1 MMTVLSKAIRAT
13 PSEFPSY
20 DAIPGNL
27 PRGSKAARRLARL
40 ARKALIAE
48 AELTPKPGLVDR
60 RGNGAHTDLSL
71 EIMRRSAVAIEPYFR
86 QMALASWGLEP
97 TQSIREQLALI
108 GRHAERAM
116 FEATG
121 GSNAHKGAIWA
132 LGLLVA
138 AAAIRGSDTRNGNN
152 RYDDANANGDR
163 NGNSANDGDYDYDGN
178 KDVDADLTASAI
190 ATTAKLIASFE
201 DRAIP
206 RLVSHGDAVAKR
218 YGVPGARGEALSGF
232 PHVVDVALPALRRK
246 RRSGAPEQI
255 ARLDA
260 LLNIMSTLDD
270 TCLLYRGGQT
280 ALAAAKEGAAAVE
293 AAGGTGTALG
303 RERLYCLDRR
313 FLALHVSPGGSADLL
328 AAALFL
334 DAVEHQQSDIQAD
347 LGPGACLM
355 EVSNG
360 AH

>member
-1 MMTVLSKAIRAT
+1 MSLLSNTVRVT
-13 PSEFPSY
+13 PRTLPS
-20 DAIPGNL
+20 DT
-27 PRGSKAARRLARL
+27 KAARRLARL
-40 ARKALIAE
+40 ARQALIAE

-60 RGNGAHTDLSL
+60 RGNGSHSDLSL

-97 TQSIREQLALI
+97 CQSLREQLALI
-108 GRHAERAM
+108 GRQAERAM
-116 FEATG
+116 LEATG

-132 LGLLVA
+132 LGLMVA
-138 AAAIRGSDTRNGNN
+138 ASAMGHNGHHNRSANSDNVG
-152 RYDDANANGDR
+152 ANANGSR
-163 NGNSANDGDYDYDGN
+163 NGNM
-178 KDVDADLTASAI
+178 TASTV
-190 ATTAKLIASFE
+190 ATTAKAIASLE

-218 YGVPGARGEALSGF
+218 YGVAGARGEALSGF

-246 RRSGAPEQI
+246 RRTGASEQI

-260 LLNIMSTLDD
+260 LLSVMSSLDD

-280 ALAAAKEGAAAVE
+280 ALAAAKEGATAVA

-303 RERLYCLDRR
+303 REQLYRLDRR
-313 FLALHVSPGGSADLL
+313 LLDLHVSPGGSADLL

-334 DAVEHQQSDIQAD
+334 DAVEHQQNDIQAD
-347 LGPGACLM
+347 LGPELSLT